1 MNEEKD
7 LQPVLIGSRTI
18 AYALLGTKHAI
29 KFTKSG
35 YLLEQYKDD
44 RKALQDLLET
54 TWGSQ

>member
-18 AYALLGTKHAI
+18 AYALLGTLHAI

-35 YLLEQYKDD
+35 YLLETYKQD
-44 RKALQDLLET
+44 RKALQSLLET
-54 TWGSQ
+54 NWGSQ